1 MIFPENYYQLH
12 EIFKIEKTG
21 QQCFVV
27 SRPVR
32 KADNAWSVMVRLID
46 DDYSSVLDLD
56 GCQIGDTTR
65 FIGNAKPELHETGF
79 VKYQSNVEKMRNYL
93 TTIRVQDTYSAK
105 YALMEDTLIK
115 ISKGDGL
122 GAAQETI
129 YRMDPMKKVLTEN
142 FLYARENM
150 MLLAK
155 SNVGVDGKATISDK
169 GTGRPIII
177 GEGLIPQVERFASKY
192 AANRV
197 TINTFHT
204 VINTMV
210 EKSEKPTGNH
220 FCFVINEKMWGIVQR
235 VLGDYLANR
244 HTDGAYLW
252 SKGGDGKYI
261 KVGAT
266 FDAYE
271 WGGNVISFKVD
282 KTLSREFLEPYALC
296 LDLTTGSTST
306 QPPIM

>member
-1 MIFPENYYQLH
+1 M
-12 EIFKIEKTG
+12 
-21 QQCFVV
+21 
-27 SRPVR
+27 
-32 KADNAWSVMVRLID
+32 
-46 DDYSSVLDLD
+46 
-56 GCQIGDTTR
+56 
-65 FIGNAKPELHETGF
+65 NAKPELHETGF

-122 GAAQETI
+122 GTAQETI

-155 SNVGVDGKATISDK
+155 SNVGADGKATISDK
-169 GTGRPIII
+169 STGRPVII
-177 GEGLIPQVERFASKY
+177 GEGMIPQVERFASKY
-192 AANRV
+192 SANKC
-197 TINTFHT
+197 TINTFHI
-204 VINTMV
+204 VMNSMV

-220 FCFVINEKMWGIVQR
+220 YCFVINEKMWGIVQR

-271 WGGNVISFKVD
+271 WGGNVVSFKVD
-282 KTLSREFLEPYALC
+282 KTLSREFMEPYALC

-306 QPPIM
+306 QPPIAMFTLKNADYICNEQLGVGGRSGKDSGIVSSPVAGGMMTIWGYAGIAVFNPYRSFILRANE